1 MPSWNLS
8 DTLQCFDCLFSI
20 HNAKGQFQAS
30 GGLQD
35 RHSFHFFLVQNLN
48 IIQRSDWG
56 LLFPRIVLGMCTSFQ
71 IQLRIWAFQHSL
83 WSSSSPKFPFK
94 FQEGSCLPQ
103 RMQCCCRIAII
114 SVFPS
119 VWGSF
124 SHWAELFFLLFFS
137 RYIAFKSLQPH
148 ELQLPC
154 SSLSPGVCSDSHP
167 LSRWCCLT
175 ILSSTA
181 LFSFCLQSFPASG
194 CFPMNQLFTSGGKHQ
209 SLQKIF
215 RTDFL

>member
-1 MPSWNLS
+1 MLWLFIFYP
-8 DTLQCFDCLFSI
+8 QCQGTVSSF
-20 HNAKGQFQAS
+20 K

-35 RHSFHFFLVQNLN
+35 RHSFHFLLVQNLN

-94 FQEGSCLPQ
+94 FPEGSCLPQ
-103 RMQCCCRIAII
+103 LLQCCCHIAII
-114 SVFPS
+114 SVFPW

-124 SHWAELFFLLFFS
+124 SHWAELFFLLLFFS

-148 ELQLPC
+148 GLQRPC
-154 SSLSPGVCSDSHP
+154 PSLSPEVCSDSCP
-167 LSRWCCLT
+167 LSWWCCLT
-175 ILSSTA
+175 ISSSTA

-194 CFPMNQLFTSGGKHQ
+194 CFPMNQLFTSGGQHQ
-209 SLQKIF
+209 SL
-215 RTDFL
+215 